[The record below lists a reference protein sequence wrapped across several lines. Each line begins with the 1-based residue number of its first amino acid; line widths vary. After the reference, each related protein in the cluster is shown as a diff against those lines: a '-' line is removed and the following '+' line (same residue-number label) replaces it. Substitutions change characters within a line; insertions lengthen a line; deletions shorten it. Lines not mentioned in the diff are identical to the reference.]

1 MSLVYLYCAVSAIL
15 ICHTMLFSLSMCN
28 MSKFFKDCT
37 ASLYYIALCYS
48 FLRIE
53 CTALYICCTCYGFL
67 GLSSKISLFCQQSYF
82 SVQIVSLILVL
93 FIFTFRTSSECDLLL
108 LLLCAVIQLELLI
121 SLSLSKWAWYYHD
134 HYNLNWFTATCH
146 YNVII
151 ITAHYVTRLNYDI
164 SGPLTIANHT
174 PHTHS

>member
-28 MSKFFKDCT
+28 LSKFFKDCT

-93 FIFTFRTSSECDLLL
+93 FIFTFRTSSEFFVTCYFYYS
-108 LLLCAVIQLELLI
+108 VQLYSWGFQLV
-121 SLSLSKWAWYYHD
+121 SA
-134 HYNLNWFTATCH
+134 CQ
-146 YNVII
+146 NVPDITMII
-151 ITAHYVTRLNYDI
+151 II
-164 SGPLTIANHT
+164 
-174 PHTHS
+174 